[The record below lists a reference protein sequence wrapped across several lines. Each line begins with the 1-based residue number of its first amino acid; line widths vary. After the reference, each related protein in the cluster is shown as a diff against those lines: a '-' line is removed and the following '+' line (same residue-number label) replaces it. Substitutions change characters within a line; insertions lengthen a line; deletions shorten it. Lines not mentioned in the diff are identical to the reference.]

1 MTSINHDD
9 YTLFIDNRRDAAL
22 PRVSRAEADSH
33 REQITDASARLFKE
47 RGIKGV
53 SVADLMGAA
62 GLTHGGFY
70 GHFESKDALAGIAV
84 ARAFEQS
91 AERWN
96 KRVAAQPDASTG
108 RTEIVDRFLTPKS
121 LREVGMG
128 CPSVAMATDVAREPA
143 AAPIRTAFLGGLES
157 LVQILAS
164 VEAGPDAAARRRSA
178 LADYATMAGAVLL
191 ARATEGTPL
200 ASELLAA
207 ARERLLPAG
216 ATALA
221 PAPAPVK
228 TRRPKKA

>member
-1 MTSINHDD
+1 MS
-9 YTLFIDNRRDAAL
+9 LESAM
-22 PRVSRAEADSH
+22 PRVSRAEAETH

-96 KRVAAQPDASTG
+96 KRVAAEPDAPAG
-108 RTEIVDRFLTPKS
+108 RATLIDKFLTPKS
-121 LREVGMG
+121 LRDVGMG
-128 CPSVAMATDVAREPA
+128 CPSVSMATDVARESV
-143 AAPIRTAFLGGLES
+143 AAPIRAAFGDGLEV
-157 LVQILAS
+157 LVRILAE
-164 VEAGPDAAARRRSA
+164 VEDGPDAVARRSAA
-178 LADYATMAGAVLL
+178 LADYATMAGALLL

-200 ASELLAA
+200 ASELLVA
-207 ARERLLPAG
+207 ARERLLG
-216 ATALA
+216 ANAC
-221 PAPAPVK
+221 PIPRNK
-228 TRRPKKA
+228 TKAA